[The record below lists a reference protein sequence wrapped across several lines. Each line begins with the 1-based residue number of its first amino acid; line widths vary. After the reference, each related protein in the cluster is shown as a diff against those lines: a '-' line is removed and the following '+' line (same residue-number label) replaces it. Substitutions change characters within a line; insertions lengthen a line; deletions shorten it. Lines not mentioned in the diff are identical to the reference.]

1 MSSIKRYK
9 AYMLSLIIPTNTSFG
24 LALLLVPIEFV
35 SYIFKPI
42 YFLYFKSIDK
52 EKFFTFFLLLIGN
65 LVMGD
70 VLGQTHFVECSG
82 PPEAILPRLLEPEIA
97 SGGVVPN
104 PIVEIPGQGG
114 AELPQGGVAPQVN
127 EAPQGAGET
136 QSALK
141 DSTNIQR
148 IFFRVAPTNPN

>member
-1 MSSIKRYK
+1 
-9 AYMLSLIIPTNTSFG
+9 MLSLFIPANTSFG

-42 YFLYFKSIDK
+42 YFLYFKNIER
-52 EKFFTFFLLLIGN
+52 EKFFTSLLVIIGT

-70 VLGQTHFVECSG
+70 VLDRTHFVECSS
-82 PPEAILPRLLEPEIA
+82 PPAILPRLLEPEIA

-104 PIVEIPGQGG
+104 LVVEIPAQGG
-114 AELPQGGVAPQVN
+114 AELAQGGVAPQVN
-127 EAPQGAGET
+127 GAPQGAGEV
-136 QSALK
+136 QSTLK

-148 IFFRVAPTNPN
+148 IFFRVAQTNPNFS